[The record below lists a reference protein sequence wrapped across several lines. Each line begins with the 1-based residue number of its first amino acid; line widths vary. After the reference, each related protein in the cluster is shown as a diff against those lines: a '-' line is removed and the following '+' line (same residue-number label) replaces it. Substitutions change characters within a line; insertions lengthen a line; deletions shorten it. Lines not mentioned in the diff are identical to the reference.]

1 MQKLR
6 IATEDDI
13 GRIVDMYI
21 EDVEDNRVRAK
32 EFAKDL
38 VQRFHTILCL
48 DGEELCGTISWETRG
63 GLDDGVAEVVGM
75 GVRPIYRRKGIGT
88 KLIGETIKQ
97 LRASFLA
104 AGSRLRILYLFM
116 EKSNEIAREFYQ
128 RLGFVEAAAI
138 SGMYPHEDA
147 AIFVLRIGSAA
158 AAENV
163 DKLGHETAGVYKPQ

>member
-6 IATEDDI
+6 TATKDDI
-13 GRIVDMYI
+13 GPIADMYI
-21 EDVEDNRVRAK
+21 EDVEDNRVRAT

-38 VQRFHTILCL
+38 VERFHTILCL
-48 DGEELCGTISWETRG
+48 DDKKLCGSISWETRG

-75 GVRPIYRRKGIGT
+75 GVRSTYRRKGIGT

-116 EKSNEIAREFYQ
+116 ERSNEIARAFYQ
-128 RLGFVEAAAI
+128 RLGFVESAMI
-138 SGMYPHEDA
+138 PGMYPHEDA
-147 AIFVLRIGSAA
+147 AVLVLRL
-158 AAENV
+158 E
-163 DKLGHETAGVYKPQ
+163 